1 MPRKARFK
9 KGTRVEPPHQQPPV
23 APHVSSPSDDD
34 DWLIPPPPSNG
45 GVSAAALLQPF
56 CPPRSEPRPEPQAA
70 NSSQVTVPCNEDI
83 DPEANEVDLFE
94 EHIDRMVAAS
104 DAAKHKRQKTIEFWD
119 VDLFDSE
126 GIIKQAKMSVREAM
140 QRSLKGS
147 KIILRFNEELQAVGY
162 GAGLLSGILGALG
175 SDYSKFSICEKSRA
189 KVRGKDRVYDDCI
202 KEMFHFQDS
211 SGRIKKTLLQQM
223 EKSWKDTR
231 GRLFDSHYKPTR
243 TLGQNLDQ
251 RSERIPREHWKWFID
266 YRNDLATKAKCK
278 QNALNRKKQLYTHI
292 GGSKSL
298 ARAREEESQIQGR
311 TVGRGE
317 VWILKHKRSD
327 GSYIHEEARRIGE
340 KISEIEQLDES
351 TRILSENDS
360 LAQTLGKEHPGRVRG
375 MGHGPTPS
383 QLFRPSLQ
391 PPVDRAQVEEAQRM
405 LCELQAEVTT
415 EKLKRKAMEDE
426 LAAEKM
432 KRQAIESVLSYLV
445 QQQCGELPLDIAAR
459 MNSLDRHGEK

>member
-298 ARAREEESQIQGR
+298 ARAREEE
-311 TVGRGE
+311 
-317 VWILKHKRSD
+317 
-327 GSYIHEEARRIGE
+327 E